1 MVATR
6 GKKLL
11 LRSFLSFFLYFPITL
26 NRSTLFSFKRR
37 FPPFSMQ
44 ESREKHSA
52 DINVVIISNIVTITR
67 VESPLYY
74 ELYYTNEYY
83 SFDVRS

>member
-1 MVATR
+1 
-6 GKKLL
+6 
-11 LRSFLSFFLYFPITL
+11 
-26 NRSTLFSFKRR
+26 
-37 FPPFSMQ
+37 MQ
-44 ESREKHSA
+44 ESREKHPA

-83 SFDVRS
+83 SFNVRS